1 MDSTNPEQQSGK
13 DGAHAGPPRQNATVD
28 DLADLDFEAPIAAAE
43 TADCE
48 DLAAPFGAAVQRAGD
63 PTINTDTAANRVFSM
78 LAALAGLQLR
88 PTDVNEPFKPLIV
101 WSDGRRSSA
110 PSDFRGPL
118 LEVIAVMAEGAR
130 NPVLRARLADVVWLL
145 DRKRGKHG
153 ILAIASYVEVIERV
167 DRGELRFRGDNDA
180 GALHHDV
187 RRHLRRAMQIGR
199 ATGWDKAESVRARKL
214 AIELRLRAVE

>member
-78 LAALAGLQLR
+78 LAALAGLPLG
-88 PTDVNEPFKPLIV
+88 PTDVNEPLKPLIV

-118 LEVIAVMAEGAR
+118 LEVIAVMAEDAR

-145 DRKRGKHG
+145 DRKRG
-153 ILAIASYVEVIERV
+153 
-167 DRGELRFRGDNDA
+167 
-180 GALHHDV
+180 
-187 RRHLRRAMQIGR
+187 
-199 ATGWDKAESVRARKL
+199 
-214 AIELRLRAVE
+214 